1 MEARCFRK
9 GGNFSQDVAHMDDAI
24 DQLQQHYR
32 AVHPTKAF
40 YRNRELESLEQYNQ
54 TAEEL
59 MEQDNLAAP
68 EAEPQYDWVHLRSMV
83 RRWRELEQ
91 QGRVYYNEATLSEV
105 ERRVE
110 EHFANQPAEQA
121 QEAAI
126 PVPRLYRPVN
136 VGAGLPLVDPAFD
149 EADVLEE
156 ADPDGF

>member
-9 GGNFSQDVAHMDDAI
+9 GCNFSQDVAHMDDAI

-40 YRNRELESLEQYNQ
+40 YRNRELESLEAYNQ

-68 EAEPQYDWVHLRSMV
+68 EAEPQYDWRHLRSMV

-91 QGRVYYNEATLSEV
+91 QGRIYYNEAALSEV

-121 QEAAI
+121 PEVAAAVARAVRAAYFGDVAEAPLVAQ
-126 PVPRLYRPVN
+126 PVPDGIEL
-136 VGAGLPLVDPAFD
+136 D
-149 EADVLEE
+149 EE
-156 ADPDGF
+156 F